1 MFGRSKKAEQQQQPK
16 QQPRLMVLA
25 IPLKDGGT
33 RVTLANED
41 GTIYTGKDATKWLQ
55 QLDQQLR

>member
-1 MFGRSKKAEQQQQPK
+1 
-16 QQPRLMVLA
+16 MVLA